1 MSKKKI
7 ILMSNIFLL
16 LIFICSSFTSAN
28 AATREWKPGDFY
40 RFGNRVQVRNVVA
53 DLDSG
58 NAGSTEMYFEEEITF
73 NVTAIDLLSGTYT
86 ARYIDSGGAS
96 VQVNNFLM
104 DTFVNSYISTFD
116 VFTIQYGYDQE
127 HNRTLITGF
136 DAVFQAW
143 LLIEPDWPVLMQAM
157 LDTLNETEI
166 VDQVADPYDP
176 ILYNFTFGQFLS
188 DITSYSLNGKDT
200 IAQAKS
206 KAIKDDTTSYEFI
219 FDLSGLIYTGSF
231 NATLGYDIY
240 TPFDKYVISAVME
253 YTEVGVLNYYQYK
266 LDYEISIDN
275 MKIGYCVNVDTVL
288 GGLESFD
295 ANFSYLVAIP
305 AIITVAVGLR
315 IAQKRRRKR

>member
-231 NATLGYDIY
+231 NATLY
-240 TPFDKYVISAVME
+240 TI
-253 YTEVGVLNYYQYK
+253 
-266 LDYEISIDN
+266 
-275 MKIGYCVNVDTVL
+275 
-288 GGLESFD
+288 
-295 ANFSYLVAIP
+295 
-305 AIITVAVGLR
+305 
-315 IAQKRRRKR
+315 